1 MPFRVRVDALATIGL
16 PWHVQDVSTNNF
28 VEFVAFA
35 TSRSVWVSPK
45 HDAGLF
51 IVSKI
56 RTVAKIVALLLE
68 PSLKRVLHVVEVHAV
83 SCCVHNRLPLA
94 FNLTN
99 VLKFGYSEL
108 SHPR

>member
-1 MPFRVRVDALATIGL
+1 MVQVRIFDRLAFLSAFVAMLVKHKPAIELPFRVRVDALATIGL

-51 IVSKI
+51 IAAQV
-56 RTVAKIVALLLE
+56 
-68 PSLKRVLHVVEVHAV
+68 
-83 SCCVHNRLPLA
+83 
-94 FNLTN
+94 
-99 VLKFGYSEL
+99 
-108 SHPR
+108 